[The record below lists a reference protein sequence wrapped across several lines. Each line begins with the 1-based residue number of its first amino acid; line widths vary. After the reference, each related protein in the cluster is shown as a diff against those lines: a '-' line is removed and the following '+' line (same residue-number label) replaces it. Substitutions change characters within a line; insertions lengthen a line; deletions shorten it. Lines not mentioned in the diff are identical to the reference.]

1 MGKAM
6 LQTLAI
12 LASAAIL
19 MAQDLP
25 VRGNPAAPPPAAAP
39 AALQPQTFELQ
50 LNGETFLVEANRETT
65 LESKAKPGV
74 RYRVAL
80 RVSPVQRMRLNSVAL
95 SYDLPAKVEDD
106 GKPRNRSVRITQE
119 LGFSALFNDLGRPL
133 NAGEAKETLKM
144 LADSV
149 TATLDEMR
157 AKEVNVTEPHKH
169 KFDGSAGRGITIRYS
184 DAHGFRHVYLLY
196 VLTGPKHAATCVI
209 EYLEKD
215 SDDVVPMIK
224 RLLDSV
230 RAAG

>member
-1 MGKAM
+1 MGKAV
-6 LQTLAI
+6 LPTLAI
-12 LASAAIL
+12 VALAAML

-25 VRGNPAAPPPAAAP
+25 IRGNPAAVSPSAASP
-39 AALQPQTFELQ
+39 PQTYELQ
-50 LNGETFLVEANRETT
+50 LNGETFLVEANRETM
-65 LESKAKPGV
+65 LESKTKPGV

-80 RVSPVQRMRLNSVAL
+80 RVSPVQRMRLNSVVL
-95 SYDLPAKVEDD
+95 NYDLPAKVEDD
-106 GKPRNRSVRITQE
+106 GKQRNRSVRITHE

-133 NAGEAKETLKM
+133 NVREAKETLKM
-144 LADSV
+144 LTDSV
-149 TATLDEMR
+149 TATLDELK
-157 AKEVNVTEPHKH
+157 AQEVNVTEPHER
-169 KFDGSAGRGITIRYS
+169 KFDGSAGRGATIRYR